1 MRAPFNTL
9 FGRLFGVLLVAIVLA
24 HALAFFWF
32 HHYGQ
37 PPPPPP
43 ERFIE
48 QPDGTMVP
56 EGKERHRPW
65 FGGPVVPLTFQF
77 VSLIIA
83 AWYGAKLLSRPI
95 QRLSE
100 AAERLSLDLD
110 SPPLEE
116 SGPLEARQAA
126 STFNLMQKRIRE
138 QVSQRARMLGAVSHD
153 LRTPLSRLKL
163 RLEQIEDTR
172 LQGQMRQDL
181 DDMIGMLDAT
191 LSYLHEQRT
200 SETRHWLDV
209 QALVESMS
217 ENAQDQGSDVQFA
230 GTCAPLQVQPMA
242 LRSCLN
248 NLIDNALRYA
258 GSARIELT
266 DSHEALVIRVID
278 HGPGIAADKR
288 EAVFEPFYRLE
299 GSRNRNS
306 GGVGLGMT
314 ISKEAA
320 ERLGGRLNLEETWWW
335 TDGRDVV
342 AQGLRPSTAPTL
354 ALIQPLQRLIF
365 PTPLSLGRTPIRQ
378 QAVGHRQQ
386 GRADKQ
392 ADKTKGNQTTEHAE
406 QHNDQRQIAAPT
418 DEVGLE
424 HVVHAAD
431 DERAP
436 YTEEH
441 RVGVITFPGQPGRG
455 RDPHQRRAHGDQA
468 EQEGDDAQHQRARY
482 AGDQEADQ
490 CQHRLGGGGAD
501 HAVDYPLYGASH
513 QFDVVAGAF
522 ADQAFQ

>member
-9 FGRLFGVLLVAIVLA
+9 FGRLFGVLLVAIILAHVLA
-24 HALAFFWF
+24 IAWF
-32 HHYGQ
+32 RHYG

-43 ERFIE
+43 QETFVE
-48 QPDGTMVP
+48 QPDGTMKP
-56 EGKERHRPW
+56 LIKEHHRPW

-77 VSLIIA
+77 ISLIIA

-95 QRLSE
+95 QRLSD

-110 SPPLEE
+110 SSPLEE
-116 SGPLEARQAA
+116 TGPREARQAA
-126 STFNLMQKRIRE
+126 YTFNLMQRRIRE

-163 RLEQIEDTR
+163 RLEQIEDTK

-181 DDMIGMLDAT
+181 NDMIGMLDAT

-200 SETRHWLDV
+200 SETRHLLDV

-217 ENAQDQGSDVQFA
+217 ENAQDQGSDVQFS

-258 GSARIELT
+258 GTAQVELE
-266 DSHEALVIRVID
+266 DSREALVIRVID

-314 ISKEAA
+314 ISKEAV
-320 ERLGGRLNLEETWWW
+320 ERIGGRLSLEET
-335 TDGRDVV
+335 
-342 AQGLRPSTAPTL
+342 P
-354 ALIQPLQRLIF
+354 
-365 PTPLSLGRTPIRQ
+365 
-378 QAVGHRQQ
+378 
-386 GRADKQ
+386 
-392 ADKTKGNQTTEHAE
+392 
-406 QHNDQRQIAAPT
+406 
-418 DEVGLE
+418 
-424 HVVHAAD
+424 
-431 DERAP
+431 
-436 YTEEH
+436 
-441 RVGVITFPGQPGRG
+441 
-455 RDPHQRRAHGDQA
+455 
-468 EQEGDDAQHQRARY
+468 
-482 AGDQEADQ
+482 
-490 CQHRLGGGGAD
+490 GGGLT
-501 HAVDYPLYGASH
+501 AVMWLPRA
-513 QFDVVAGAF
+513 
-522 ADQAFQ
+522 

>member
-32 HHYGQ
+32 HHYGHP

-48 QPDGTMVP
+48 LPDGSMAP
-56 EGKERHRPW
+56 MREKHSRPW

-110 SPPLEE
+110 SPPLDE
-116 SGPLEARQAA
+116 SGPREARQAA

-163 RLEQIEDTR
+163 RLEQIEDTK

-217 ENAQDQGSDVQFA
+217 ENAQDQGSDVQVA
-230 GTCAPLQVQPMA
+230 GTCVPLQVQPMA

-258 GSARIELT
+258 GMARIELA
-266 DSHEALVIRVID
+266 DSREALVIRVID

-288 EAVFEPFYRLE
+288 EAVFEPFFRLE

-314 ISKEAA
+314 IAKDAV
-320 ERLGGRLNLEETWWW
+320 ERLGGRLSLEET
-335 TDGRDVV
+335 
-342 AQGLRPSTAPTL
+342 S
-354 ALIQPLQRLIF
+354 
-365 PTPLSLGRTPIRQ
+365 
-378 QAVGHRQQ
+378 
-386 GRADKQ
+386 
-392 ADKTKGNQTTEHAE
+392 
-406 QHNDQRQIAAPT
+406 
-418 DEVGLE
+418 
-424 HVVHAAD
+424 
-431 DERAP
+431 
-436 YTEEH
+436 
-441 RVGVITFPGQPGRG
+441 
-455 RDPHQRRAHGDQA
+455 
-468 EQEGDDAQHQRARY
+468 
-482 AGDQEADQ
+482 
-490 CQHRLGGGGAD
+490 GGGLT
-501 HAVDYPLYGASH
+501 AVMWLPRA
-513 QFDVVAGAF
+513 
-522 ADQAFQ
+522 